1 MKLELPR
8 GMRDLE
14 SDDLL
19 GINYIK
25 EKFFETARLFNFRSI
40 EPSPVEMLATLEAK
54 AGPSISN
61 DIYSFTDK
69 GERNI
74 ALRFDLT
81 VGLTRFVASRRDL
94 KLPVKIAA
102 FAGVWRYDEPQA
114 ARYRYFHQWDIE
126 IYGSFSLESDAEVIE
141 FSSMFLKKLGLKV
154 IIEIND
160 LQLIEEYIERVLK
173 VHDQNTLR
181 EMLRALDKVSKKSSE
196 ELISEYSGRINPN
209 VLRSLL
215 DLSKIKGKLEEVR
228 QTLDSKGLIS
238 WRKLEELMDSLKSRK
253 VDDTRINL
261 GIVRGLDYYSGIV
274 FEAFDPLVNVGA
286 LVGGGRYDTLTEAF
300 GRKDI
305 GASGAAGGVERIV
318 LAMQKHGLLEPLKT
332 PIVYVAHTSLSV
344 RKHVLEI
351 VSDLRKSG
359 INTDYDIQKRSI
371 RKQLEDAYAK
381 NSLLIIFVVEGEIG
395 NGFVTLKDTKDR
407 TETLLNV
414 NNLTE
419 EVCKLFRK
427 RELEQ
432 VVPTYGI

>member
-14 SDDLL
+14 SDDLR
-19 GINYIK
+19 GINFIK
-25 EKFFETARLFNFRSI
+25 EKFFETTRLFNFKSI

-69 GERNI
+69 AERNI

-94 KLPVKIAA
+94 KMPVKIAA

-141 FSSMFLKKLGLKV
+141 FASTFLKKLGLKV

-160 LQLIEEYIERVLK
+160 LPLIEEYIQKVLG
-173 VHDQNTLR
+173 VLDQKMIR
-181 EMLRALDKVSKKSSE
+181 EMLRALDKVPKKSSE
-196 ELISEYSGRINPN
+196 EVINEYSGRINSA

-215 DLSKIKGKLEEVR
+215 EVSGIKGRLEDVR
-228 QTLDSKGLIS
+228 ENLDAKGLVS

-274 FEAFDPLVNVGA
+274 FEAFDPFVDVGA
-286 LVGGGRYDTLTEAF
+286 LVGGGRYDSLTEAF

-305 GASGAAGGVERIV
+305 GASGAAGGVERII
-318 LAMQKHGLLEPLKT
+318 LAMQKHGLLEPLRT

-351 VSDLRKSG
+351 VADLRKSG

-371 RKQLEDAYAK
+371 RRQLEDAYAK
-381 NSLLIIFVVEGEIG
+381 NSLLIIFVVEEEIE
-395 NGFVTLKDTKDR
+395 NGLVTVKDMKDR
-407 TETLLNV
+407 TETQLNV
-414 NNLTE
+414 NRLTE
-419 EVCKLFRK
+419 AVCKLFRK
-427 RELEQ
+427 HELEH

>member
-14 SDDLL
+14 SDDLF

-40 EPSPVEMLATLEAK
+40 EPSPVETLATLEAK

-81 VGLTRFVASRRDL
+81 VGLTRFVTCRRDL

-126 IYGSFSLESDAEVIE
+126 LYGSFSLESDAEVIE

-160 LQLIEEYIERVLK
+160 LQLVEEYIERVLE
-173 VHDQNTLR
+173 VHDQKTLR
-181 EMLRALDKVSKKSSE
+181 ELLRALDKVSKKSSE
-196 ELISEYSGRINPN
+196 ELINEYSGRISPN
-209 VLRSLL
+209 ILRSIL
-215 DLSKIKGKLEEVR
+215 DLSKMKGNLEEVR
-228 QTLDSKGLIS
+228 DNLESKGLVS

-274 FEAFDPLVNVGA
+274 FEAFDPFVNVGA

-318 LAMQKHGLLEPLKT
+318 LAMQKHGLLEPPKT
-332 PIVYVAHTSLSV
+332 PIVYVVQTSPRV
-344 RKHVLEI
+344 RKYVLEI
-351 VSDLRKSG
+351 VSELRKSG

-371 RKQLEDAYAK
+371 RKQLEDAYSK
-381 NSLLIIFVVEGEIG
+381 NSLLIIFVVEGEIE
-395 NGFVTLKDTKDR
+395 NGLVTLKDMKDR

-419 EVCKLFRK
+419 QVCKLFHK

>member
-14 SDDLL
+14 SDDLR

-25 EKFFETARLFNFRSI
+25 EKFFETTRLFNFKNI

-61 DIYSFTDK
+61 DIYSFRDK
-69 GERNI
+69 AERNI

-94 KLPVKIAA
+94 KMPVKIAA

-141 FSSMFLKKLGLKV
+141 FASTFLKKLGLKV

-160 LQLIEEYIERVLK
+160 LQLIEEYIQKVLG
-173 VHDQNTLR
+173 VHDQKMIR
-181 EMLRALDKVSKKSSE
+181 EMLRALDKVPKKSSE
-196 ELISEYSGRINPN
+196 EVINEYSGRINSA

-215 DLSKIKGKLEEVR
+215 EISGIKGRLEEVR
-228 QTLDSKGLIS
+228 ENLDAKSLVS

-253 VDDTRINL
+253 VDDTRINV

-274 FEAFDPLVNVGA
+274 FEAFDPFVDVGA
-286 LVGGGRYDTLTEAF
+286 LVGGGRYDILTEAF

-305 GASGAAGGVERIV
+305 GASGAAGGVERII
-318 LAMQKHGLLEPLKT
+318 LAMQKRGLLEPPRI

-351 VSDLRKSG
+351 VADLRKSG

-371 RKQLEDAYAK
+371 RRQLEDAYAK
-381 NSLLIIFVVEGEIG
+381 NSLLIIFVVEGEIE
-395 NGFVTLKDTKDR
+395 NGLATIKDMKDR
-407 TETLLNV
+407 TETRLNV
-414 NNLTE
+414 NHLTE
-419 EVCKLFRK
+419 AVCMLFRK
-427 RELEQ
+427 HELEQ

>member
-14 SDDLL
+14 SDELL

-25 EKFFETARLFNFRSI
+25 EKFFETTRLFNFKSI

-94 KLPVKIAA
+94 KMPVKIAA

-141 FSSMFLKKLGLKV
+141 FASTFLKKLGLNV
-154 IIEIND
+154 IIDIND
-160 LQLIEEYIERVLK
+160 LQLIEEYIERVLG
-173 VHDQNTLR
+173 VHDQKMIR
-181 EMLRALDKVSKKSSE
+181 EMLRALDKVPKKSSE
-196 ELISEYSGRINPN
+196 EVINEYSDRINPAILGN
-209 VLRSLL
+209 LL

-228 QTLDSKGLIS
+228 EKLDAKGLIS

-253 VDDTRINL
+253 VEGTRINV

-286 LVGGGRYDTLTEAF
+286 LVGGGRYDILTEAF

-318 LAMQKHGLLEPLKT
+318 LAMQNHGLLEPLKT
-332 PIVYVAHTSLSV
+332 PIVYVVHTSLSV

-371 RKQLEDAYAK
+371 RRQLEDAYAK
-381 NSLLIIFVVEGEIG
+381 NSLLIIFVVEGEIE
-395 NGFVTLKDTKDR
+395 NGLVTLKDMKDR
-407 TETLLNV
+407 TEIKLDV
-414 NNLTE
+414 NHLTE
-419 EVCKLFRK
+419 AVSELFRK
-427 RELEQ
+427 CGTEQ
-432 VVPTYGI
+432 LVPYEI